1 MKKLKSLEIL
11 VKEAKESR
19 NLKYSNV
26 TIFDRL
32 EKEKEIFFKNTK
44 TTYSNFFN
52 YKKNLPLITSS
63 TFSQSK
69 IQNSKTSN
77 TINTETL
84 YLTNLNVSKTLYTEN
99 TISLSNDSK
108 KRKNFNVKY
117 SINIPERKKTIDS
130 IEIKNKN
137 IKLRKKG
144 FKDYILKTRDLQLLK
159 FSINSKNE
167 RLKRSKEGYQNKMKS
182 LDENIKS
189 LNVTKK
195 LFNEQFYNKFGD
207 YVKRILIEREKE
219 KEINNGL
226 LKEILKLKGEIYQIE
241 TKIQKQE
248 MDKNNI
254 IRWLYFQISVKEKMI
269 NLPNYYKTLI
279 EENDASYQNNNL
291 NNNQNNQTETIRE
304 SKLEEASKNYFRK
317 NSFYRKLDQ
326 RKHSKRLIIKN
337 SLVVNNNNS
346 TIKNL
351 SQSEIERIKT
361 YRFKTV
367 FSSPEDFIDMIKK
380 YEDINIY
387 KMKVFDELRIELRN
401 LKNEKNNAQK
411 ARQEELDLGENRINE
426 KKIILDRL
434 KEKNKLLNK
443 EKEIAII
450 EKNKISNK
458 KIMRKTLYLNT
469 SLNLKEHIQYLYKT
483 CQLINL
489 EKIIAPEILINKKI
503 KTKEE
508 ELLDM
513 LSKIELVIGYLKNQ
527 FAIYR
532 NINGIYYEI
541 YKSVLHRIDKDHKI
555 QKAKKQKEK
564 ENLKNKK
571 LKEQIET
578 KNKRLY
584 FLKYKKT
591 NDYLRYA
598 KDKNLRRNYDDYY
611 AYKEPV
617 FEDFMYD
624 LEEKKKEIQ
633 EKKKRKNSI

>member
-108 KRKNFNVKY
+108 KRKNFNIKY
-117 SINIPERKKTIDS
+117 TINIPERKKTIDS

-137 IKLRKKG
+137 INLRKKG
-144 FKDYILKTRDLQLLK
+144 FKEYILKTRDLQLLK

-207 YVKRILIEREKE
+207 YVKRIFIEREKE

-279 EENDASYQNNNL
+279 EENDASYQNNNI

-304 SKLEEASKNYFRK
+304 SKLEEASKNNFRK

-337 SLVVNNNNS
+337 SSVINNNNF

-401 LKNEKNNAQK
+401 LKIEKNNAQK

-513 LSKIELVIGYLKNQ
+513 LSKIELVIGYLKTQ
-527 FAIYR
+527 FPIYR
-532 NINGIYYEI
+532 NINGIYHEI
-541 YKSVLHRIDKDHKI
+541 YKTVLHRGDKDHTI

-591 NDYLRYA
+591 NDYLKYA
-598 KDKNLRRNYDDYY
+598 KDKNLRRNYDDYF
-611 AYKEPV
+611 AYKDPV
-617 FEDFMYD
+617 FEDFMYN

>member
-44 TTYSNFFN
+44 TIYSNFFN

-108 KRKNFNVKY
+108 KRKNFNIKY
-117 SINIPERKKTIDS
+117 TINIPERKKTIDS

-137 IKLRKKG
+137 INLRKKG
-144 FKDYILKTRDLQLLK
+144 FKEYILKTRDLQLLK

-291 NNNQNNQTETIRE
+291 NNNQNNQPETIRE

-337 SLVVNNNNS
+337 PSVVNNNNS

-401 LKNEKNNAQK
+401 LKIEKNDAQK

-564 ENLKNKK
+564 ENLKIKK

-591 NDYLRYA
+591 NDYLKYA

>member
-108 KRKNFNVKY
+108 KRKNFNIKY
-117 SINIPERKKTIDS
+117 TINIPERKKTIDS

-137 IKLRKKG
+137 INLRKKG
-144 FKDYILKTRDLQLLK
+144 FKEYILKTRDLQLLK

-207 YVKRILIEREKE
+207 YVKRIFIEREKE

-254 IRWLYFQISVKEKMI
+254 IR
-269 NLPNYYKTLI
+269 
-279 EENDASYQNNNL
+279 
-291 NNNQNNQTETIRE
+291 
-304 SKLEEASKNYFRK
+304 
-317 NSFYRKLDQ
+317 
-326 RKHSKRLIIKN
+326 
-337 SLVVNNNNS
+337 
-346 TIKNL
+346 
-351 SQSEIERIKT
+351 
-361 YRFKTV
+361 
-367 FSSPEDFIDMIKK
+367 
-380 YEDINIY
+380 
-387 KMKVFDELRIELRN
+387 
-401 LKNEKNNAQK
+401 
-411 ARQEELDLGENRINE
+411 
-426 KKIILDRL
+426 
-434 KEKNKLLNK
+434 
-443 EKEIAII
+443 
-450 EKNKISNK
+450 
-458 KIMRKTLYLNT
+458 
-469 SLNLKEHIQYLYKT
+469 
-483 CQLINL
+483 
-489 EKIIAPEILINKKI
+489 
-503 KTKEE
+503 
-508 ELLDM
+508 
-513 LSKIELVIGYLKNQ
+513 
-527 FAIYR
+527 
-532 NINGIYYEI
+532 
-541 YKSVLHRIDKDHKI
+541 
-555 QKAKKQKEK
+555 
-564 ENLKNKK
+564 
-571 LKEQIET
+571 
-578 KNKRLY
+578 
-584 FLKYKKT
+584 
-591 NDYLRYA
+591 
-598 KDKNLRRNYDDYY
+598 
-611 AYKEPV
+611 
-617 FEDFMYD
+617 
-624 LEEKKKEIQ
+624 
-633 EKKKRKNSI
+633 

>member
-108 KRKNFNVKY
+108 KRKNFNIKY
-117 SINIPERKKTIDS
+117 TINIPERKKTIDS

-137 IKLRKKG
+137 INLRKKG
-144 FKDYILKTRDLQLLK
+144 FKEYILKTRDLQLLK

-207 YVKRILIEREKE
+207 YVKRIFIEREKE

-279 EENDASYQNNNL
+279 EENDASYQNNNI

-304 SKLEEASKNYFRK
+304 SKLEEASKNNFRK

-337 SLVVNNNNS
+337 SSVINNNNF
-346 TIKNL
+346 TIKN
-351 SQSEIERIKT
+351 
-361 YRFKTV
+361 
-367 FSSPEDFIDMIKK
+367 
-380 YEDINIY
+380 
-387 KMKVFDELRIELRN
+387 
-401 LKNEKNNAQK
+401 
-411 ARQEELDLGENRINE
+411 
-426 KKIILDRL
+426 
-434 KEKNKLLNK
+434 
-443 EKEIAII
+443 
-450 EKNKISNK
+450 
-458 KIMRKTLYLNT
+458 
-469 SLNLKEHIQYLYKT
+469 
-483 CQLINL
+483 
-489 EKIIAPEILINKKI
+489 
-503 KTKEE
+503 
-508 ELLDM
+508 
-513 LSKIELVIGYLKNQ
+513 
-527 FAIYR
+527 
-532 NINGIYYEI
+532 
-541 YKSVLHRIDKDHKI
+541 
-555 QKAKKQKEK
+555 
-564 ENLKNKK
+564 
-571 LKEQIET
+571 
-578 KNKRLY
+578 
-584 FLKYKKT
+584 
-591 NDYLRYA
+591 
-598 KDKNLRRNYDDYY
+598 
-611 AYKEPV
+611 
-617 FEDFMYD
+617 
-624 LEEKKKEIQ
+624 
-633 EKKKRKNSI
+633 

>member
-108 KRKNFNVKY
+108 KRKNFNIKY
-117 SINIPERKKTIDS
+117 TINIPERKKTIDS

-207 YVKRILIEREKE
+207 YVKRIFIEREKE

-401 LKNEKNNAQK
+401 LKIEKNNAQK

-434 KEKNKLLNK
+434 KEKNKLLGN
-443 EKEIAII
+443 
-450 EKNKISNK
+450 SN
-458 KIMRKTLYLNT
+458 N
-469 SLNLKEHIQYLYKT
+469 
-483 CQLINL
+483 
-489 EKIIAPEILINKKI
+489 
-503 KTKEE
+503 
-508 ELLDM
+508 
-513 LSKIELVIGYLKNQ
+513 
-527 FAIYR
+527 
-532 NINGIYYEI
+532 
-541 YKSVLHRIDKDHKI
+541 
-555 QKAKKQKEK
+555 
-564 ENLKNKK
+564 
-571 LKEQIET
+571 
-578 KNKRLY
+578 
-584 FLKYKKT
+584 
-591 NDYLRYA
+591 
-598 KDKNLRRNYDDYY
+598 
-611 AYKEPV
+611 
-617 FEDFMYD
+617 
-624 LEEKKKEIQ
+624 
-633 EKKKRKNSI
+633 